1 MKIKKYNQ
9 FVNKFFESLDDF
21 DSFRMSIER
30 LKLSLALNFKP
41 IFEKETQIRQSG
53 DKKTIESSADQFM
66 QIMFDMWYY
75 SVMNRRDLED
85 SIKELIIHDFDDA
98 LDKSRDIFINKSFND
113 GLVSTL
119 DLLCQKLEHQQ
130 KSKES
135 EEEAEED
142 WRIEKEV
149 DYSDMTNREINDLI
163 NAAIDSGDFER
174 ASYLNQFIK
183 VNESMQITDE
193 MTEVVGDFC
202 EQLLD
207 IIIEFYY

>member
-1 MKIKKYNQ
+1 MKIKKYSQ
-9 FVNKFFESLDDF
+9 FVKKFFESLDDF

-41 IFEKETQIRQSG
+41 IFEKETEIRQSG

-66 QIMFDMWYY
+66 QIMFDLWYY

-113 GLVSTL
+113 GLISTL
-119 DLLCQKLEHQQ
+119 ELLCQKLEQQQ
-130 KSKES
+130 KSKGSEDES
-135 EEEAEED
+135 EEE

-207 IIIEFYY
+207 IIIKFY

>member
-1 MKIKKYNQ
+1 MKIKKYSQ
-9 FVNKFFESLDDF
+9 FVKKFFESLDDF

-113 GLVSTL
+113 GLISTL
-119 DLLCQKLEHQQ
+119 ELLCQKLEQQQ
-130 KSKES
+130 KSKGSEDES
-135 EEEAEED
+135 EEE

-207 IIIEFYY
+207 IIIKFY

>member
-119 DLLCQKLEHQQ
+119 DLLCQKLEQQQ
-130 KSKES
+130 KSKEA
-135 EEEAEED
+135 EEEAQED

-207 IIIEFYY
+207 IIIELYY

>member
-1 MKIKKYNQ
+1 MKIKKYSQ
-9 FVNKFFESLDDF
+9 FVKKFFESLDDF
-21 DSFRMSIER
+21 DSFRISIER

-41 IFEKETQIRQSG
+41 IFEKETEIRQSG

-66 QIMFDMWYY
+66 QIMFDMWCY

-113 GLVSTL
+113 GLISTL
-119 DLLCQKLEHQQ
+119 ELLCQKLEQQQ
-130 KSKES
+130 KSKGSEDES
-135 EEEAEED
+135 EEE

-207 IIIEFYY
+207 IIIEFY

>member
-9 FVNKFFESLDDF
+9 FVNGFFESLDDF

-119 DLLCQKLEHQQ
+119 DLLCQKLEQQQ
-130 KSKES
+130 KSKEA
-135 EEEAEED
+135 EEEAQED

-207 IIIEFYY
+207 IIIELYY

>member
-1 MKIKKYNQ
+1 MKIKKYSQ
-9 FVNKFFESLDDF
+9 FVKKFFESLDDF

-119 DLLCQKLEHQQ
+119 DLLCQKLEQQQ

-183 VNESMQITDE
+183 ANESMQITDE

-207 IIIEFYY
+207 IIIELYY

>member
-1 MKIKKYNQ
+1 MKIKKYSQ
-9 FVNKFFESLDDF
+9 FVKKFFESLDDF

-119 DLLCQKLEHQQ
+119 DLLCQKLEQQQ

-135 EEEAEED
+135 EEEAQED

-183 VNESMQITDE
+183 ANESMQITDE

-207 IIIEFYY
+207 IIIELYY

>member
-1 MKIKKYNQ
+1 
-9 FVNKFFESLDDF
+9 
-21 DSFRMSIER
+21 
-30 LKLSLALNFKP
+30 
-41 IFEKETQIRQSG
+41 
-53 DKKTIESSADQFM
+53 
-66 QIMFDMWYY
+66 
-75 SVMNRRDLED
+75 MNRRDLED

-113 GLVSTL
+113 GLISTL
-119 DLLCQKLEHQQ
+119 ELLCQKLEQQQ
-130 KSKES
+130 KSKGSEDES
-135 EEEAEED
+135 EEE

-193 MTEVVGDFC
+193 MFTRVVGDFC

-207 IIIEFYY
+207 IIIKFY

>member
-1 MKIKKYNQ
+1 MKIKKYSQ
-9 FVNKFFESLDDF
+9 FVKKFFESLDDF

-41 IFEKETQIRQSG
+41 IFEKETEIRQSG

-66 QIMFDMWYY
+66 QIMFDLWYY
-75 SVMNRRDLED
+75 SVMDRRDLED

-113 GLVSTL
+113 GLISTL
-119 DLLCQKLEHQQ
+119 ELLCQKLEQQQ
-130 KSKES
+130 KSKGSEDES
-135 EEEAEED
+135 EEE

-207 IIIEFYY
+207 IIIEFY

>member
-1 MKIKKYNQ
+1 MKIKKYSQ
-9 FVNKFFESLDDF
+9 FVKKFFESLDDF

-30 LKLSLALNFKP
+30 LKLSLALNFKS
-41 IFEKETQIRQSG
+41 IFEKETEIRQSG

-113 GLVSTL
+113 GLISTL
-119 DLLCQKLEHQQ
+119 ELLCQKLEQQQ
-130 KSKES
+130 KSKGSEDES
-135 EEEAEED
+135 EEE

-183 VNESMQITDE
+183 VNESIQITDE

-207 IIIEFYY
+207 IIIKFY

>member
-1 MKIKKYNQ
+1 MKIKKYSQ
-9 FVNKFFESLDDF
+9 FVKKFFESLDDF

-30 LKLSLALNFKP
+30 LKLSLALNFKS
-41 IFEKETQIRQSG
+41 IFEKETEIRQSG

-66 QIMFDMWYY
+66 QIMFDLWYY

-113 GLVSTL
+113 GLISTL
-119 DLLCQKLEHQQ
+119 ELLCQKLEQQQ
-130 KSKES
+130 KSKGSEDES
-135 EEEAEED
+135 EEE

-193 MTEVVGDFC
+193 MFTRVVGDFC

-207 IIIEFYY
+207 IIIKFY

>member
-1 MKIKKYNQ
+1 MKIKKYSQ
-9 FVNKFFESLDDF
+9 FVKKFFESLDDF

-119 DLLCQKLEHQQ
+119 DLLCQKLEQQQ
-130 KSKES
+130 KSKEA
-135 EEEAEED
+135 EEEAQED

-207 IIIEFYY
+207 IIIELYY

>member
-9 FVNKFFESLDDF
+9 FVNGFFESLDDF

-119 DLLCQKLEHQQ
+119 DLLCQKLEQQQ
-130 KSKES
+130 KSKEA
-135 EEEAEED
+135 EEEAQED

-183 VNESMQITDE
+183 ANESMQITDE

-207 IIIEFYY
+207 IIIELYY

>member
-1 MKIKKYNQ
+1 MKIKKYSQ
-9 FVNKFFESLDDF
+9 FVKKFFESLDDF
-21 DSFRMSIER
+21 DSFRISIER

-41 IFEKETQIRQSG
+41 IFEKETEIRQSG

-66 QIMFDMWYY
+66 QIMFDLWYY
-75 SVMNRRDLED
+75 SVMDRRDLED

-113 GLVSTL
+113 GLISTL
-119 DLLCQKLEHQQ
+119 ELLCQKLEQQQ
-130 KSKES
+130 KSKGSEDES
-135 EEEAEED
+135 EEE

-207 IIIEFYY
+207 IIIEFY

>member
-1 MKIKKYNQ
+1 MKIKKYSQ
-9 FVNKFFESLDDF
+9 FVKKFFESLDDF

>member
-1 MKIKKYNQ
+1 MKIKKYSQ
-9 FVNKFFESLDDF
+9 FVKKFFESLDDF

-41 IFEKETQIRQSG
+41 IFEKETEIRQSG

-66 QIMFDMWYY
+66 QIMFDLWYY

-113 GLVSTL
+113 GLISTL
-119 DLLCQKLEHQQ
+119 ELLCQKLEQQQ
-130 KSKES
+130 KSKGSEDES
-135 EEEAEED
+135 EEE

-174 ASYLNQFIK
+174 ASYLNQFIR

-207 IIIEFYY
+207 IIIKFY

>member
-1 MKIKKYNQ
+1 MKIKKYSQ
-9 FVNKFFESLDDF
+9 FVKKFFESLDDF

-119 DLLCQKLEHQQ
+119 DLLCQKLEQQQ

-207 IIIEFYY
+207 IIIELYY

>member
-1 MKIKKYNQ
+1 MKIKKYSQ
-9 FVNKFFESLDDF
+9 FVKKFFESLDDF

-30 LKLSLALNFKP
+30 LKLSLALNFKS
-41 IFEKETQIRQSG
+41 IFEKETEIRQSG

-66 QIMFDMWYY
+66 QIMFDLWYY

-113 GLVSTL
+113 GLISTL
-119 DLLCQKLEHQQ
+119 ELLCQKLEQQQ
-130 KSKES
+130 KSKGSEDES
-135 EEEAEED
+135 EEE

-207 IIIEFYY
+207 IIIKFY

>member
-119 DLLCQKLEHQQ
+119 DLLCQKLEQQQ

>member
-1 MKIKKYNQ
+1 MKIKKYSQ
-9 FVNKFFESLDDF
+9 FVKKFFESLDDF

-41 IFEKETQIRQSG
+41 IFEKETEIRQSG

-66 QIMFDMWYY
+66 QIMFDLWYY

-113 GLVSTL
+113 GLISTL
-119 DLLCQKLEHQQ
+119 ELLCQKLEQQQ
-130 KSKES
+130 KSKGSEDES
-135 EEEAEED
+135 KEE

-207 IIIEFYY
+207 IIIKFY

>member
-1 MKIKKYNQ
+1 MKIKKYSQ

-98 LDKSRDIFINKSFND
+98 LDESRDIFINKSFND
-113 GLVSTL
+113 GLMSTL

-130 KSKES
+130 KSKEA

>member
-1 MKIKKYNQ
+1 MKIKKYSQ
-9 FVNKFFESLDDF
+9 FVKKFFESLDDF

-119 DLLCQKLEHQQ
+119 DLLCQKLEQQQ
-130 KSKES
+130 KSKEA
-135 EEEAEED
+135 EEEAQED

-183 VNESMQITDE
+183 ANESMQITDE

-207 IIIEFYY
+207 IIIELYY